1 MRFLEPTGALWKRS
15 VKRLPRHF
23 LAELAAAIDELAAGD
38 VPKGRNLE
46 KLRGYEDLYSVRL
59 NRTTRFA
66 YRQIDEDT
74 AVPIAVGSHD
84 YVYRSL
90 RRRGV

>member
-1 MRFLEPTGALWKRS
+1 MPKHL
-15 VKRLPRHF
+15 
-23 LAELAAAIDELAAGD
+23 LAELAAAIDELVAGD

-59 NRTTRFA
+59 SRTARFA
-66 YRQIDEDT
+66 YRQIDADT

-90 RRRGV
+90 RQRGV